1 MITRLFVRFTRRAA
15 RHVDEAGRWWH
26 ATRTKAP
33 GALREELARGL
44 QLITTQP
51 TAGASAH
58 NIRLAGVRRLLLRRV
73 NYHLYDRL
81 VESPS
86 RSIQV
91 VALGHAGRG
100 DAPELQRAAE
110 SSVCSPR

>member
-1 MITRLFVRFTRRAA
+1 MTARLSVRFTRRAA

-26 ATRTKAP
+26 ANRTKAP
-33 GALREELARGL
+33 GALREELARAL

-51 TAGASAH
+51 DAGATAR
-58 NIRLAGVRRLLLRRV
+58 NVRLAGVRRILLRRV
-73 NYHLYDRL
+73 DYHLYYRL

-91 VALGHAGRG
+91 VALWHASRG
-100 DAPELQRAAE
+100 DDPEL
-110 SSVCSPR
+110 